1 MVCNV
6 LNIPYQTTAVFTYES
21 SPAGKDNSYSGLSPG
36 DIVGWRNGNSG
47 HVAVYVGEVGCM
59 FIDCN
64 GAGGTVRKIEKGY
77 GP

>member
-36 DIVGWRNGNSG
+36 DIVGWRNENSG
-47 HVAVYVGEVGCM
+47 HIFIYVGEVDCM
-59 FIDCN
+59 FIDCP
-64 GAGGTVRKIEKGY
+64 GVGKTVRKVKNGF
-77 GP
+77 GA